1 MLNNKKRKLECME
14 SFNFY
19 SGINSDLVLDS
30 EQLLISQVVGNRNIR
45 WLCHFTPREN
55 LESIKKNGLKT
66 RDLLFS
72 WENTFTDLSRFD
84 QYSNAICL
92 SISKPNKWMF
102 NRKVEQGFDLCL
114 LLISPEVLYR
124 KNCLFYPHNAAT
136 ASYKNIDI
144 KQIKG
149 ELALEKMFADSVSFQ
164 KSQCFPSTIERH
176 SSLEYCETTSDQAE
190 VQCLENIEPEFI
202 IHIFE
207 DNIPLTY
214 EDIKNRLENDS
225 AIYNQDFD
233 FILGHDF
240 TDIGLDLDGDKFNC
254 SASLLENVENIVD
267 NNKNKL
273 KKSLR
278 ELAEENLAALET
290 IETTGGYKSDKNS
303 LSDYLTEFKEYKITL
318 GIDNDGDCDWAISHA
333 RKLLSDIR
341 ELSDDE
347 ERSKRLERIKLINE
361 AIIKYQNKCLKELG
375 LPTISENNSIIS
387 PCKNVEQ
394 EVNNSIIKTSNSDRC
409 LVFLIIIIIFIFI
422 VFYR

>member
-1 MLNNKKRKLECME
+1 MALNLAKLKL
-14 SFNFY
+14 
-19 SGINSDLVLDS
+19 I
-30 EQLLISQVVGNRNIR
+30 QLIGNRKIS

-55 LESIKKNGLKT
+55 LKNIKENGLKT
-66 RDLLFS
+66 RDLLSGF
-72 WENTFTDLSRFD
+72 ENTFTDQSRFD
-84 QYSNAICL
+84 QYRNAICL

-136 ASYKNIDI
+136 ASYQDIDI
-144 KQIKG
+144 KQIQG
-149 ELALEKMFADSVSFQ
+149 ELALEKMFANSVSFQ
-164 KSQCFPSTIERH
+164 KSQCAPSTIERNTF
-176 SSLEYCETTSDQAE
+176 LENCETTSDQAE

-240 TDIGLDLDGDKFNC
+240 TDIDLDGDKFNG

-267 NNKNKL
+267 NNKNKF

-278 ELAEENLAALET
+278 ELAEETLAALET

-303 LSDYLTEFKEYKITL
+303 LFDYLTEFKEYKITL

-375 LPTISENNSIIS
+375 LPTISENNSIMP

-409 LVFLIIIIIFIFI
+409 LVFLIIIIIIIFI

>member
-1 MLNNKKRKLECME
+1 MALNLAKLKL
-14 SFNFY
+14 
-19 SGINSDLVLDS
+19 I
-30 EQLLISQVVGNRNIR
+30 QLIGNRKIS

-55 LESIKKNGLKT
+55 LKNIKENGLKT
-66 RDLLFS
+66 RDLLSGF
-72 WENTFTDLSRFD
+72 ENTFTDQSRFD
-84 QYSNAICL
+84 QYRNAICL

-102 NRKVEQGFDLCL
+102 NRKVEQRFDLCL

-136 ASYKNIDI
+136 ASYQDIDI
-144 KQIKG
+144 KQIQG
-149 ELALEKMFADSVSFQ
+149 ELALEKMFANSVSFQ
-164 KSQCFPSTIERH
+164 KSQCAPSTIERNTF
-176 SSLEYCETTSDQAE
+176 LENCETTSDQAE

-240 TDIGLDLDGDKFNC
+240 TDIDLDGDKFNG

-267 NNKNKL
+267 NNKNKF

-278 ELAEENLAALET
+278 ELAEETLAALET

-303 LSDYLTEFKEYKITL
+303 LFDYLTEFKEYKITL

-375 LPTISENNSIIS
+375 LPTISENNSIMP

-409 LVFLIIIIIFIFI
+409 LVFLIIIIIIIFI

>member
-1 MLNNKKRKLECME
+1 MALNLAKLKL
-14 SFNFY
+14 
-19 SGINSDLVLDS
+19 I
-30 EQLLISQVVGNRNIR
+30 QLIGNRKIS

-55 LESIKKNGLKT
+55 LKNIKENGLKT
-66 RDLLFS
+66 RDLLSGF
-72 WENTFTDLSRFD
+72 ENTFTDQSRFD
-84 QYSNAICL
+84 QYRNAICL

-136 ASYKNIDI
+136 ASYQDIDI
-144 KQIKG
+144 KQIQG
-149 ELALEKMFADSVSFQ
+149 ELALEKMFANSVSFQ
-164 KSQCFPSTIERH
+164 KSQCAPSTIERNTF
-176 SSLEYCETTSDQAE
+176 LENCETTSDQAE

-240 TDIGLDLDGDKFNC
+240 TDIDLDGDKFNG

-278 ELAEENLAALET
+278 ELAEETLAALET

-303 LSDYLTEFKEYKITL
+303 LFDYLTEFKEYKITL

-375 LPTISENNSIIS
+375 LPTISENNSIMP

-409 LVFLIIIIIFIFI
+409 LVFLIIIIIIIFI

>member
-1 MLNNKKRKLECME
+1 MALNLSKLK
-14 SFNFY
+14 
-19 SGINSDLVLDS
+19 
-30 EQLLISQVVGNRNIR
+30 LISLIRNRKIS

-55 LESIKKNGLKT
+55 LKNIKENGLKT
-66 RDLLFS
+66 RDLLSGF
-72 WENTFTDLSRFD
+72 ENTFTDQSRFD
-84 QYSNAICL
+84 QYRNAICL

-136 ASYKNIDI
+136 ASYQDIDI
-144 KQIKG
+144 KQIQG
-149 ELALEKMFADSVSFQ
+149 ELALEKMFANSVSFQ
-164 KSQCFPSTIERH
+164 KSQCAPSTIERNTF
-176 SSLEYCETTSDQAE
+176 LENCETTSDQAE

-240 TDIGLDLDGDKFNC
+240 TDIDLDGDKFNG

-267 NNKNKL
+267 NNKNKF

-278 ELAEENLAALET
+278 ELAEETLAALET

-303 LSDYLTEFKEYKITL
+303 LFDYLTEFKEYKITL

-375 LPTISENNSIIS
+375 LPTISENNSIMP

-409 LVFLIIIIIFIFI
+409 LVFLIIIIIIIFI

>member
-1 MLNNKKRKLECME
+1 MLNNKKRELERMG

-19 SGINSDLVLDS
+19 SGINSDLVLNS
-30 EQLLISQVVGNRNIR
+30 EQVLLSQVVENRNIR

-55 LESIKKNGLKT
+55 LENIKKNGLKT

-84 QYSNAICL
+84 QYRNAICL

-114 LLISPEVLYR
+114 LLISPEILYR

-176 SSLEYCETTSDQAE
+176 SFLENCETTSDQAE

-214 EDIKNRLENDS
+214 EDIKNDS
-225 AIYNQDFD
+225 AIYNQDSD
-233 FILGHDF
+233 FILEHDF
-240 TDIGLDLDGDKFNC
+240 SDISLDLDWDKFNG
-254 SASLLENVENIVD
+254 SASLLENVENVENVENITD
-267 NNKNKL
+267 NNKNKP

-278 ELAEENLAALET
+278 ELSEETLAALET
-290 IETTGGYKSDKNS
+290 IPNGT
-303 LSDYLTEFKEYKITL
+303 LSSYLPDWSEFKESNIIRS
-318 GIDNDGDCDWAISHA
+318 GIHNDVDCDWAISHA
-333 RKLLSDIR
+333 RKLLSDVR
-341 ELSDDE
+341 ELSDDV
-347 ERSKRLERIKLINE
+347 ERDKRLERVKLIND
-361 AIIKYQNKCLKELG
+361 AVIKYQNKCLKKLG
-375 LPTISENNSIIS
+375 LPTISEDSSGMS
-387 PCKNVEQ
+387 PCKSVGR
-394 EVNNSIIKTSNSDRC
+394 EVNISRSDISSSSGDGC
-409 LVFLIIIIIFIFI
+409 LGFVILIIILIFMFI
-422 VFYR
+422 L

>member
-1 MLNNKKRKLECME
+1 ME

-19 SGINSDLVLDS
+19 SGINPDLVLDS
-30 EQLLISQVVGNRNIR
+30 EQLLLSQVVENRNIR

-55 LESIKKNGLKT
+55 LESIKKNGLQT

-114 LLISPEVLYR
+114 LLISPEILYR

-176 SSLEYCETTSDQAE
+176 SFLENCETTSDQAE

-207 DNIPLTY
+207 DNVPLTY
-214 EDIKNRLENDS
+214 EDIKNRLKNDS
-225 AIYNQDFD
+225 AIYNQDSD

-240 TDIGLDLDGDKFNC
+240 SDISLDLDWDKFNG
-254 SASLLENVENIVD
+254 SASLLENVENVENVTD
-267 NNKNKL
+267 KNKNKPI
-273 KKSLR
+273 KSLR
-278 ELAEENLAALET
+278 KLTLEDLSKLDST
-290 IETTGGYKSDKNS
+290 DFDISIISINS
-303 LSDYLTEFKEYKITL
+303 YKEYQITL
-318 GIDNDGDCDWAISHA
+318 GINNDVDCDWAISHA
-333 RKLLSDIR
+333 RKLLSDVR
-341 ELSDDE
+341 ELNDNV
-347 ERSKRLERIKLINE
+347 ERSERLERITLINE
-361 AIIKYQNKCLKELG
+361 EIIKYQNKRLKDLG
-375 LPTISENNSIIS
+375 LPTIAENNSIIS